1 MKFKTSSS
9 IAYGAKFKRGA
20 VSAAN
25 SGHHYYAY
33 EIMLKTKWKATYG
46 ATWKETQNKVHK
58 RLMPMVL
65 NEMKLWAEYKAERKS
80 NNEQNIADL
89 KLLYKGK

>member
-1 MKFKTSSS
+1 MKFKP
-9 IAYGAKFKRGA
+9 
-20 VSAAN
+20 VAAEHMAQNSN

-33 EIMLKTKWKATYG
+33 EIMLKTKWQAAYG
-46 ATWKETQNKVHK
+46 ATWKQTQNKAHK

-80 NNEQNIADL
+80 NKEQNIADL